1 MATMEATHTVEG
13 LLAVEV
19 APRAFVVESGQIL
32 TRTSATKCGGW
43 EGLEIGEYSGSGTV
57 EVSDEQLAAAERVS
71 ALEVA
76 SIAESAEES
85 AGPAHVDGMCR
96 HPWRVPDLGRG
107 GIRLLHHRRVESEDR
122 RLVGPVEHPDH
133 IVVRRD

>member
-71 ALEVA
+71 ALEV
-76 SIAESAEES
+76 EHH
-85 AGPAHVDGMCR
+85 GV
-96 HPWRVPDLGRG
+96 GRG
-107 GIRLLHHRRVESEDR
+107 VSRAGSRGRDVPPPLASPRP
-122 RLVGPVEHPDH
+122 GPRWHTSASSPT
-133 IVVRRD
+133 R